1 MDPEIVKAARALV
14 AARKQYPDLTAD
26 EAEQIAKSYGHSAD
40 DVVKYI
46 DTLRKD
52 NVGNLLTSGF
62 QGFTANWGDELV
74 AGLSKLT
81 GQDAG
86 RNRDELLLR
95 NELAKME
102 HPVGAPASEIAGAAA
117 SALATGGL
125 SPEFQGASRI
135 ANAAKT
141 GAVVGGTYGAVSG
154 AGEGEGVE
162 DRAKKAA
169 GEGAFGAAFGSAL
182 GAGAARI
189 LEHTSIASAL
199 RRQLDAIEQS
209 AGFQSLRKS
218 LDSFRAAGRGDEVI
232 LADLSQPLQNVADF
246 AANNHPPT
254 YNKAA
259 KILNE
264 RQPDITERLLTD
276 VEHHVGKPLPDAEA
290 RALELKNDKFDWANT
305 AYNNLRS
312 VKASFKPED
321 IASFIEKP
329 TVEHALEQAQLADD
343 ITAGGALEALI
354 KRVQA
359 GSRAPEDIA
368 AMKDIANTGK
378 LQRPLSFNDMQ
389 QLKRALDGKVGAAYA
404 KGNVPLADAYKALRD
419 QVKAA
424 IMAKV
429 PEYAAVDAEY
439 AAKSRLQEML
449 TKGVDTWNKIGV
461 RQLTDDVA
469 KLNPADAEQ
478 FRYGL
483 ASKLVDTLRDSN
495 TNRNIAKQIMDK
507 GISMQEKL
515 KVIFGDEKTFD
526 SFMRRVQTEKTMGE
540 TRAVIGGSPTHK
552 RDSDAMFNPLPA
564 LAGAAYGPHGIMSSL
579 LHHIAGKTGKAETA
593 KVAEKLGESMFTQGA
608 DKIDALLAKLA
619 QPVNILGHRNA
630 THLGQ
635 GAGISAR
642 YLTSLFHSQDE

>member
-1 MDPEIVKAARALV
+1 MDPEIVKAARALI

-26 EAEQIAKSYGHSAD
+26 EAEQITKSYGHSAD

-46 DTLRKD
+46 DKLRSD
-52 NVGNLLTSGF
+52 HGDLVASGLK
-62 QGFTANWGDELV
+62 GFTMNWGDELV
-74 AGLSKLT
+74 GLLPEALGGGERGKEEM
-81 GQDAG
+81 
-86 RNRDELLLR
+86 RLR
-95 NELAKME
+95 QELASLD
-102 HPVGAPASEIAGAAA
+102 HPIAAPVTELAGGIG
-117 SALATGGL
+117 SAVLTGGL

-141 GAVVGGTYGAVSG
+141 AAVVGGGYGAVSG
-154 AGEGEGVE
+154 AGEGEDIG
-162 DRAKKAA
+162 DRAKHAAA
-169 GEGAFGAAFGSAL
+169 GGVAGAALGGAL
-182 GAGAARI
+182 GAAAGRI
-189 LEHTSIASAL
+189 AEHTSIASAL

-209 AGFQSLRKS
+209 GGFQALRKT
-218 LDSFRAAGRGDEVI
+218 LDEFRHAGRGDEVV

-246 AANNHPPT
+246 AANNNPAT

-321 IASFIEKP
+321 IASFIDKP

-343 ITAGGALEALI
+343 ITQGGALEALI

-359 GSRAPEDIA
+359 GSRDPEDIA
-368 AMKDIANTGK
+368 AMKQIANSGK

-419 QVKAA
+419 QVKSA

-449 TKGVDTWNKIGV
+449 TKGIETWNKIGV

-495 TNRNIAKQIMDK
+495 TNRNVAKQIMDK
-507 GISMQEKL
+507 GVSMQEKL

-526 SFMRRVQTEKTMGE
+526 SFMERVKTERQMGD
-540 TRAVIGGSPTHK
+540 TRATIGGSPTHK
-552 RDSDAMFNPLPA
+552 RDSDAIFNPLPA
-564 LAGAAYGPHGIMSSL
+564 LAGAAYGPHGVLSSL
-579 LHHIAGKTGKAETA
+579 LHHIAGASRKAETS
-593 KVAEKLGESMFTQGA
+593 KVAEKLGENLFTQGA

-619 QPVNILGHRNA
+619 QPVSILGHSNA

-635 GAGISAR
+635 AAGISSS
-642 YLTSLFHSQDE
+642 YLASLFHHE